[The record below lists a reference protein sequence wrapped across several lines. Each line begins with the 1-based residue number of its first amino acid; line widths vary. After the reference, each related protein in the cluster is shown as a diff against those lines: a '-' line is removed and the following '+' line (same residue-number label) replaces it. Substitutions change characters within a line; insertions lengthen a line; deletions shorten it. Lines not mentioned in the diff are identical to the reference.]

1 MVIQMTQNQIAY
13 QANLERE
20 RHNKVSELQTSREI
34 DVKRDTQEAQEQRWK
49 YQNATDTAKA
59 VTGGIKD
66 VLSGIGAILPK
77 GGKR

>member
-1 MVIQMTQNQIAY
+1 MRNMTQNQIAY

-20 RHNKVSELQTSREI
+20 RHNRVSELQTSQEI
-34 DVKRDTQEAQEQRWK
+34 GVKRDTQEAQEQRWK

>member
-1 MVIQMTQNQIAY
+1 MTQNQIAY

-20 RHNKVSELQTSREI
+20 RHNKVSELQTSKEI

>member
-1 MVIQMTQNQIAY
+1 MTQNQIAY

-20 RHNKVSELQTSREI
+20 RHNRVSELQTSREI

-66 VLSGIGAILPK
+66 VLSGIGAIMPK

>member
-1 MVIQMTQNQIAY
+1 MIQMTQNQIAY

-20 RHNKVSELQTSREI
+20 RHNRVSELQSSREI

-49 YQNATDTAKA
+49 HQNATDTAKA

-77 GGKR
+77 GGKK